1 MVCYLVGIRDA
12 KYLLNGP
19 MAGALFENYI
29 VQETVKFYT
38 NRGKMPNLFYLRT
51 HNDVEIDLIIEK
63 NMRLYPF
70 EIKLT
75 KSPSVD
81 MAVHIERFRKIF
93 SKLNIMPGNIVCL
106 SKEAATLTSGVSAQS
121 LDSYLET
128 LKHIFSG

>member
-1 MVCYLVGIRDA
+1 
-12 KYLLNGP
+12 
-19 MAGALFENYI
+19 
-29 VQETVKFYT
+29 
-38 NRGKMPNLFYLRT
+38 MPNLFYLRT